1 MWKTL
6 FALFRPG
13 GLDKIFTNA
22 YIRSTTRQSM
32 APTGV
37 DQTMEKRI
45 VYIKREPETLQ
56 EMTQRLMEKARMRA
70 LKLEKRELS
79 RLNRKMGRGK

>member
-13 GLDKIFTNA
+13 GLDKDFTNA
-22 YIRSTTRQSM
+22 YIAGTTRQSM

-56 EMTQRLMEKARMRA
+56 EITQRLMEKARMRA

>member
-1 MWKTL
+1 
-6 FALFRPG
+6 
-13 GLDKIFTNA
+13 
-22 YIRSTTRQSM
+22 M

-56 EMTQRLMEKARMRA
+56 EITQRLMEKARMRA